1 MSRLGILAGDFFA
14 FMSRSVPIR
23 MWRDLE
29 GKLDVP
35 TAALATVLIALPPG
49 TMVVMERLAG
59 LSRRTT

>member
-1 MSRLGILAGDFFA
+1 
-14 FMSRSVPIR
+14 VPIR

-59 LSRRTT
+59 LSRRIT